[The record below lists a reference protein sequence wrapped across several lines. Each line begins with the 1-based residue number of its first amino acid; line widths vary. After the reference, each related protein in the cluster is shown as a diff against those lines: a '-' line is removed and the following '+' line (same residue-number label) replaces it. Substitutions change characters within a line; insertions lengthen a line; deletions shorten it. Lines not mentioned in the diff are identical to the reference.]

1 MSQELEAI
9 LALKQ
14 WNENIVGQLEMITE
28 GQENFKIQGEGGEL
42 IDIPKKHNKG
52 IRIGVRI
59 ALDMIKDFPVQIS
72 EKPQCPECL
81 SYVDQEELDM
91 FCGFCEDC
99 NEKDEE

>member
-14 WNENIVGQLEMITE
+14 WNENIVGQLKMITE
-28 GQENFKIQGEGGEL
+28 GKESFKVQGSDGQI
-42 IDIPKKHNKG
+42 IDVPKKHNKG
-52 IRIGVRI
+52 IRMGVTI
-59 ALDMIKDFPVQIS
+59 ALEMIEKFPVEIN

-99 NEKDEE
+99 NENDEE